1 MRCQDFQIHLLD
13 HSQDSPHPHPVL
25 AAAMTEHLSGCP
37 ECKEFKRLWQGLDEL
52 AQPEAPAGM
61 SSRFRERLALE
72 LAIRKSQK
80 PFISSWWLP
89 LSVAA
94 ALLLSVGVILGF
106 SLRSGNDRIDPA
118 LASLRNGSV
127 ADRMEAIALVN
138 TRTPGQGDIVSAL
151 IERVSHDPSLDVRL
165 SAVEALYLFG
175 TDPGLSHRIEV
186 ILPGQTR
193 PEVQLALID
202 LLGALRQKR
211 AAEALRRL
219 MNEDQLPREARQRAE
234 QRFSQMNL

>member
-13 HSQDSPHPHPVL
+13 HPQDSPDPVL
-25 AAAMTEHLSGCP
+25 AVAMTEHHSGCP
-37 ECKEFKRLWQGLDEL
+37 ECKEFKRLWQGLDDL
-52 AQPEAPAGM
+52 PQPEPPAGM

-72 LAIRKSQK
+72 LAARQLPKS
-80 PFISSWWLP
+80 ITSSWWLP

-94 ALLLSVGVILGF
+94 ALLLSVGVILGY
-106 SLRSGNDRIDPA
+106 SLRSGNDRSDPA
-118 LASLRNGSV
+118 LASLRNGTV

-138 TRTPGQGDIVSAL
+138 NRTSGQGDIVSAL
-151 IERVSHDPSLDVRL
+151 IERISHDPSLDVRL

-175 TDPGLSHRIEV
+175 ADPGLSHRIEV
-186 ILPGQTR
+186 ALPGQTR

-219 MNEDQLPREARQRAE
+219 MDQDQLPPEARQRAE
-234 QRFSQMNL
+234 QRLSQMNL